1 MKILVLIALLLV
13 PITFFAQT
21 VKPAPEFNGVKVDST
36 LDYVV
41 KQYVAKGFTIS
52 KKFDDK
58 SVITLKGALG
68 TDAIEVFVIA
78 TPSTH
83 KVWKVSVYFPKEE
96 TWSSLKNKF
105 SSIKGLLTNKYGEPD
120 KDYHFF
126 SSPYEEGDGYEM
138 TAVAVDK
145 CGYFTYWRKNLVNA
159 TIMTKISEYK
169 QVNVTYQNQAN
180 SELND
185 TEKNKATSD
194 GL

>member
-1 MKILVLIALLLV
+1 MKTFAFIVALLV
-13 PITFFAQT
+13 PVTFFAQNS
-21 VKPAPEFNGVKVDST
+21 KPAPEFNGVKVDST
-36 LDYVV
+36 LDYCV

-58 SVITLKGALG
+58 SVITLKGTLG
-68 TDAIEVFVIA
+68 NDAIEVFVIA

-96 TWSSLKNKF
+96 TWSSLKDKF

-145 CGYFTYWRKNLVNA
+145 CNYFTYWKKNLVNA
-159 TIMTKISEYK
+159 TIITKISEYK
-169 QVNVTYQNQAN
+169 QVSVSYQNQAN

-185 TEKNKATSD
+185 AEKDKATSD